1 MLVEIENARQIKD
14 EGFRRWFSDDF
25 FDLIVWYDER
35 REIRGFQL
43 CYDKHQNERAVT
55 WRREGGFSH
64 HRVDDGE
71 TTRGA
76 AGHPMSPI
84 LVRDGVFEVHPVAE
98 RFRSASANI
107 EPSLAGFVYRT
118 MLDYPAP

>member
-1 MLVEIENARQIKD
+1 MLVEVEKARQIEN
-14 EGFRRWFSDDF
+14 EGFRRWFTDDF

-35 REIRGFQL
+35 REIGGFQL
-43 CYDKHQNERAVT
+43 CYDKQQNERAVT
-55 WRREGGFSH
+55 WRRDGGFSH

-71 TTRGA
+71 TTRGL

-84 LVRDGVFEVHPVAE
+84 LLDDGEFDKHPIAE

-107 EPSLAGFVYRT
+107 EPSLAGFVYKR
-118 MLDYPAP
+118 MLGYPAP